1 MKKPADFIKTTTV
14 GGLIALAPL
23 AAIAFILWTVF
34 SVLVDV
40 SQALKDVL
48 PFNPW
53 LNTLIVTVSAV
64 VLLLVLSF
72 ALGLVLRTV
81 VGGAIRDRIDK
92 LLGKAVPIYR
102 MVQSI
107 AERMAGMK
115 GTEFAPVEIDL
126 YSNDTRTLGVL
137 TDTLPDNRYAVFVP
151 MVPAATVGQLF
162 IVPSHRVKILKV
174 EMGDAM
180 AAITQFGVGTA
191 KIYGRSAVAPEEAVE
206 LEPSVDEEA

>member
-1 MKKPADFIKTTTV
+1 MKKSADFIKTTTV

-53 LNTLIVTVSAV
+53 INTLIVTVSAV

-81 VGGAIRDRIDK
+81 VGNAIRDKADK

-102 MVQSI
+102 MVQSL

-115 GTEFAPVEIDL
+115 GTDFAPVEVDL
-126 YSNDTRTLGVL
+126 YGNDTRTLGVL

-174 EMGDAM
+174 EMGEAM
-180 AAITQFGVGTA
+180 AAVTQFGVGTA
-191 KIYGRSAVAPEEAVE
+191 KIYSRPTAAPAEV
-206 LEPSVDEEA
+206 LEPEPELDPEA